1 MRWMMSCAPRSPG
14 MARQKSAAGQWGAA
28 LASVLNRPGSLKDM
42 YRLKENA
49 LISSDRLARFLAWLI
64 PRLTTVPALDD
75 QSTSSHP

>member
-1 MRWMMSCAPRSPG
+1 MTSLPPEVAG

-49 LISSDRLARFLAWLI
+49 LISSDRLARFSAG
-64 PRLTTVPALDD
+64 
-75 QSTSSHP
+75 